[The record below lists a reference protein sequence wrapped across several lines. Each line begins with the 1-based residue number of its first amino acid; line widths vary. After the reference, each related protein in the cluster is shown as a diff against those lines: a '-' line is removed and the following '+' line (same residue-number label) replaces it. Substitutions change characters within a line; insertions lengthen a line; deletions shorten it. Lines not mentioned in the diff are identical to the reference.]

1 MSNSHPRLHQQPFP
15 SSPNAAAN
23 RARFFICWLRRNAP
37 DTHLDQAKGNTAGA
51 FRPGGYAAP
60 EELWRRNASMGFAQL
75 RGLPGC
81 RRQSTA
87 GSHSGRSAFT
97 AYRGRR
103 HGIPF
108 NLGGCS
114 PVNNQGLPV
123 AVETLMRSSA
133 SYRMVCA
140 PSAYGSMRG
149 RACAPRPCAPGWYW
163 SCLSFAR
170 RNVWPRRNSAA
181 QNWPP
186 R

>member
-1 MSNSHPRLHQQPFP
+1 MQRPTAPVSSFAGCDGTRQTPIWIKRRAILPVPFALAAMPPRKNFGAVMRPWGSH
-15 SSPNAAAN
+15 N
-23 RARFFICWLRRNAP
+23 CV
-37 DTHLDQAKGNTAGA
+37 
-51 FRPGGYAAP
+51 
-60 EELWRRNASMGFAQL
+60 
-75 RGLPGC
+75 GC
-81 RRQSTA
+81 RVVGANPQLARIP
-87 GSHSGRSAFT
+87 GDPLLLHIG
-97 AYRGRR
+97 GRR

-123 AVETLMRSSA
+123 AVETLMRSSV

-140 PSAYGSMRG
+140 PSAYGNMRG

-163 SCLSFAR
+163 SCLSFAH